1 MSSAIEIDEE
11 IIEALDAAWDDGGF
25 LETLR
30 GGAYDQAKASALLA
44 ALQALNVLDGS
55 IAVNGRLV
63 RLVWM
68 MPIFIEWQAQALESR
83 GQDVTQ
89 VRSIGVAVFEQLSR
103 VLGVP

>member
-1 MSSAIEIDEE
+1 MSNAIEIDEE

-25 LETLR
+25 LELLR
-30 GGAYDQAKASALLA
+30 GGAYDHAKADSLLA
-44 ALQALNVLDGS
+44 ALQRLNTLDGA
-55 IAVNGRLV
+55 IAVNGRLI

-89 VRSIGVAVFEQLSR
+89 VRHVSVAVFEQLSR